1 MVLRMKYLSKKD
13 KKILKL
19 SLISCLTTIVLFF
32 LLSTLTDCNPFFNG
46 VLYSG
51 DLPNQY
57 LSFFQYYRQLLL
69 GNWSSAG
76 FSFLN
81 GFGGDM
87 AGNIGYYLLS
97 PLNFIVF
104 LFPASKINL
113 AVYLIIL
120 IKLGLMSGT
129 FTWLVLKWFNF
140 NCNAYPIFLGIAY
153 GLSGYSIAYAGN
165 VMWLDGL
172 VLLPLVSYALIRG
185 IKINK
190 WLTYS
195 ILLACTIIFNYY
207 IGYMVCI
214 FLVMLFLAYAI
225 NNFENRRNFIHQF
238 VGFAIS
244 SVISG
249 LISAVVILPTF
260 LNLSSN
266 KLSQSDFNSNFEMK
280 TLISGGKAVSR
291 LFIGDTYNDWLPVFV
306 GTLAMIVFI
315 LYFID
320 AHNSIKERIIN
331 LVIGIFFVLSITEPK
346 IYLFWHGGQQ
356 TIAYPYRFGFIIIFW
371 ILLLAARELSNIT
384 NNKKERLVATAIY
397 LLISLAVVYIRK
409 RIGPWN
415 AYAWIAV
422 LLVLIFG
429 ILVYFSD
436 KKFVRTILLLVG
448 VIELA
453 ANAYI
458 GLDHLGMKS
467 GIYPSYVSEN
477 QKILSKIPAS
487 DKSGRI
493 AKNYELNND
502 RGEGYTFHYR
512 GMEEFSS
519 NNDSRISS
527 LMTDLG
533 FSTFRYFYYYQTGT
547 VVTDA
552 IFNVKTFINSSLDS
566 QSVSPEYISYGL
578 RDDLKTHRVIL
589 KQGDKTVY
597 RNENLPFA
605 FAGNLSNKLKFKDEN
620 PVYNQNLVL
629 NSLTQTK
636 TNVLDYSSKKA
647 KIVTNNLSV
656 KYGKLKYKVTKKH
669 KTITKHTKVKF
680 FTVKRNNKQQP
691 GTISFTYD
699 NLKPNQ
705 VGYIRFSKRLMELV
719 LVLNSYQTK
728 KQDPNYRLPF
738 SVKINGK
745 NVQLQEYTDQL
756 IGVRADKDGKLKI
769 QMTLDGKAD
778 QVKFKYPRFVSIN
791 PTALSNKVKKADSK
805 RMKFSTFRDSYVTGN
820 IKVGK
825 NENLVTTIPYSKGW
839 KAEVDG
845 KPVKINRTLKVFVGL
860 KLKPGTHQV
869 TLKYRTPGLFIG
881 VMISI
886 VGVILLVIY
895 TWYLKRKSIR

>member
-1 MVLRMKYLSKKD
+1 
-13 KKILKL
+13 
-19 SLISCLTTIVLFF
+19 
-32 LLSTLTDCNPFFNG
+32 
-46 VLYSG
+46 
-51 DLPNQY
+51 
-57 LSFFQYYRQLLL
+57 
-69 GNWSSAG
+69 
-76 FSFLN
+76 
-81 GFGGDM
+81 M

-331 LVIGIFFVLSITEPK
+331 LVIGIFFVLSITVPK

-409 RIGPWN
+409 RI
-415 AYAWIAV
+415 
-422 LLVLIFG
+422 
-429 ILVYFSD
+429 
-436 KKFVRTILLLVG
+436 
-448 VIELA
+448 
-453 ANAYI
+453 
-458 GLDHLGMKS
+458 
-467 GIYPSYVSEN
+467 
-477 QKILSKIPAS
+477 
-487 DKSGRI
+487 
-493 AKNYELNND
+493 
-502 RGEGYTFHYR
+502 
-512 GMEEFSS
+512 
-519 NNDSRISS
+519 
-527 LMTDLG
+527 
-533 FSTFRYFYYYQTGT
+533 
-547 VVTDA
+547 
-552 IFNVKTFINSSLDS
+552 
-566 QSVSPEYISYGL
+566 
-578 RDDLKTHRVIL
+578 
-589 KQGDKTVY
+589 
-597 RNENLPFA
+597 
-605 FAGNLSNKLKFKDEN
+605 
-620 PVYNQNLVL
+620 
-629 NSLTQTK
+629 
-636 TNVLDYSSKKA
+636 
-647 KIVTNNLSV
+647 
-656 KYGKLKYKVTKKH
+656 
-669 KTITKHTKVKF
+669 
-680 FTVKRNNKQQP
+680 
-691 GTISFTYD
+691 
-699 NLKPNQ
+699 
-705 VGYIRFSKRLMELV
+705 
-719 LVLNSYQTK
+719 
-728 KQDPNYRLPF
+728 
-738 SVKINGK
+738 
-745 NVQLQEYTDQL
+745 
-756 IGVRADKDGKLKI
+756 
-769 QMTLDGKAD
+769 
-778 QVKFKYPRFVSIN
+778 
-791 PTALSNKVKKADSK
+791 
-805 RMKFSTFRDSYVTGN
+805 
-820 IKVGK
+820 
-825 NENLVTTIPYSKGW
+825 
-839 KAEVDG
+839 
-845 KPVKINRTLKVFVGL
+845 
-860 KLKPGTHQV
+860 
-869 TLKYRTPGLFIG
+869 
-881 VMISI
+881 
-886 VGVILLVIY
+886 
-895 TWYLKRKSIR
+895 